1 MADRA
6 TPPYRGLPYVAGLDG
21 VRAIAVAGVLLYHGG
36 VAKFSGGF
44 LGVDVFFVLSGFL
57 ITSLLLSERARR
69 GHIDLAAFWLRRARR
84 LLPAAF
90 LVVGVCTLVVAV
102 FYPSLLP
109 RARGDAIASF
119 FYVNN
124 WHQAFAHESYFA
136 ALGRPPM
143 LQHLWSLAVE
153 EQFYLVWPIVLALC
167 LNRLGRW
174 PTALVTII
182 GAGASALAMGLLFQL
197 GHDPSRVYYGTDTH
211 ASGLLVGALLACL
224 APLGGRRPAPTR
236 GRGLFLDFLG
246 VAALIAIFAAMTS
259 WHDYDPAVYRGGL
272 LLFAVAVALLLL
284 VLTDPAAHI
293 GAVLGVAPMRWIGQ
307 RSYGI
312 YLWHWPVMVLTRP
325 GIDLH
330 WNRWVL
336 VPAQIGVAVLLAA
349 ASYRWVEMPVRR
361 GDAWRGDEALARPL
375 RAAPAAGD
383 RDGDDR
389 RVPRHGGLGRGAPD
403 AASRDAAQERADRGG
418 DRRAALQRDGQ
429 AAGRRRVGDAC
440 RLAGTR
446 AADRRRRGGRPPAAR
461 HRGAASELPRRPS
474 PAGTGD
480 RPDGRERTGLRPRHP
495 RPAPGARRRTA
506 RLDRQ
511 RARAAIV
518 AGRGQPHPRQDRRR
532 VAAGAPGR
540 LARRQRQPEAP
551 VRRRDP
557 PQPGGPEGLR
567 TRGRFSARAA
577 ARTPNEAPGFRFVAL
592 VGRRVGRS
600 SWSQLSAGPASA
612 CGLLPR
618 SADVWR
624 VACDVVSPMRGQRR
638 TQLFDREG
646 LATRRALLAA
656 GIRLVAPTESAEYGA
671 GAVPPF
677 FPIGKGIGGQR
688 RVAGH
693 LDRTDPV
700 RPCLHRCR
708 HRPPGS
714 RSTRQTPD
722 E

>member
-69 GHIDLAAFWLRRARR
+69 GHINLAAFWLRRARR

-182 GAGASALAMGLLFQL
+182 GAGASALAMGLLFRL

-272 LLFAVAVALLLL
+272 LLFGVAVALLLL
-284 VLTDPAAHI
+284 VITDPAAHI

-325 GIDLH
+325 GIDLQ

-361 GDAWRGDEALARPL
+361 GDAWAAMKRWLDRFAPHRRLAIVMATTVAFLAMAGWVAARPTP
-375 RAAPAAGD
+375 RAAVPLKSVRTAAATGGPHFSATAKPLAVGASVMLAASPALE
-383 RDGDDR
+383 
-389 RVPRHGGLGRGAPD
+389 PRIVVD
-403 AASRDAAQERADRGG
+403 AAVGRQPRDIVARLQSYRDAHH
-418 DRRAALQRDGQ
+418 L
-429 AAGRRRVGDAC
+429 
-440 RLAGTR
+440 
-446 AADRRRRGGRPPAAR
+446 
-461 HRGAASELPRRPS
+461 
-474 PAGTGD
+474 
-480 RPDGRERTGLRPRHP
+480 
-495 RPAPGARRRTA
+495 
-506 RLDRQ
+506 
-511 RARAAIV
+511 
-518 AGRGQPHPRQDRRR
+518 
-532 VAAGAPGR
+532 
-540 LARRQRQPEAP
+540 
-551 VRRRDP
+551 
-557 PQPGGPEGLR
+557 PGG
-567 TRGRFSARAA
+567 
-577 ARTPNEAPGFRFVAL
+577 
-592 VGRRVGRS
+592 
-600 SWSQLSAGPASA
+600 
-612 CGLLPR
+612 
-618 SADVWR
+618 
-624 VACDVVSPMRGQRR
+624 
-638 TQLFDREG
+638 
-646 LATRRALLAA
+646 
-656 GIRLVAPTESAEYGA
+656 
-671 GAVPPF
+671 
-677 FPIGKGIGGQR
+677 
-688 RVAGH
+688 
-693 LDRTDPV
+693 
-700 RPCLHRCR
+700 
-708 HRPPGS
+708 
-714 RSTRQTPD
+714 
-722 E
+722 